1 MGNDNSNVVYERI
14 SLEQWRDAV
23 EDMPNMSVD
32 VFTRGISM
40 FPLLHA
46 YKDSVKLV
54 PFQREMMIGDII
66 MFIRSDGKE
75 IVHRLCWM
83 DEEMVQTIGDNC
95 NSPDA
100 KIPRSSV
107 VGLVTHV
114 CNRGHL
120 IHVDTKFWRFYG
132 RFMMWSN
139 PVRMFIRDKM
149 FRPVRTVLWRMVKG
163 KKGL

>member
-1 MGNDNSNVVYERI
+1 MSDRKENVVYEKL
-14 SLEQWRDAV
+14 SMEQWKAAV
-23 EDMPNMSVD
+23 KDDPDLSVV

-46 YKDSVKLV
+46 SRDSVRLT
-54 PFQREMMIGDII
+54 PYRREMKIGDII
-66 MFIRSDGKE
+66 MFIRKDGQE
-75 IVHRLCWM
+75 IIHRLCWM
-83 DEEMVQTIGDNC
+83 DEDMVQTIGDNC
-95 NSPDA
+95 DRPDG

-120 IHVDTKFWRFYG
+120 IHVDTGFWRFYG

-139 PVRMFIRDKM
+139 PVRMFIRDRM
-149 FRPVRTVLWRMVKG
+149 FRPVRKLAWKIVKG
-163 KKGL
+163 KK

>member
-1 MGNDNSNVVYERI
+1 MSDRNENVVYEKL
-14 SLEQWRDAV
+14 SMEQWKAAV
-23 EDMPNMSVD
+23 KDDPDLSVV

-46 YKDSVKLV
+46 SRDSVRLT
-54 PFQREMMIGDII
+54 PYRREMKIGDII
-66 MFIRSDGKE
+66 MFIRKDGQE

-83 DEEMVQTIGDNC
+83 DEELVQTIGDNC
-95 NSPDA
+95 DRPDA

-114 CNRGHL
+114 NNRGHL
-120 IHVDTKFWRFYG
+120 IHVDTGFWRFYG

-139 PVRMFIRDKM
+139 PVRMFIRDRM
-149 FRPVRTVLWRMVKG
+149 FRPVRKLAWKIVKG
-163 KKGL
+163 KK